1 MRENIHYSKTISSK
15 ILPYIE
21 EAISVLESINIPVT
35 EEITFYTEKNVNH
48 KIKLYGS
55 TSSVLVSETSDWTTG
70 DYPNITL
77 SKKKYYITIKNK
89 IIEDKDLCINVII
102 HELLHVKSRLNGEN
116 EGHGIQWNTLADLVS
131 QNTMYNICRF
141 NTVNPVKEM
150 NSFFSLTREEQKTLL
165 EKMKAENNPELFD
178 KSVSIYFSLLD
189 TSLKNDFTFYF
200 IENRVI
206 KDKDFTLLPLKELLP
221 YVMLNDR
228 IICKL
233 VNRYLIGNYDYT
245 IDTPTKSS
253 RFVSILELPNSYDDT
268 KELSNLIRIVNSH
281 NEQRFMYA

>member
-131 QNTMYNICRF
+131 QNTKYNICRF
-141 NTVNPVKEM
+141 NTVNPVKKM